1 MHNVWTLFK
10 GDMRRLFANVVSCI
24 ITIGLVVVPSIF
36 TWYNLIA
43 CWDAFD
49 NTGNLKVAVANQ
61 DDGYESDL
69 VPLRVN
75 IGDMVVSA
83 LRANDQIGWTVT
95 DAEDAVDGTASGKY
109 YAAVVIPEGFS
120 RDMMRFY
127 ADEPEHAQITYY
139 VNEKKNAISPKITT
153 TGADTVSEQV
163 NTVFAQ
169 TLSEVLLGVAE
180 SLSRYAES
188 ADVGGQV
195 AALAAHVD
203 AMADDMERVAGVVG
217 MYQDALGTSDALMDD
232 SATLMGS
239 AKEEA
244 QAALGVASQG
254 MQHMKD
260 AGVKAVQAG
269 EKMGQALDTAQQSFA
284 AFRKLIEGS
293 ELDSLLSPEDKE
305 RIAQLVAEAEAGIQ
319 SARDDLDAHL
329 RPQLEQLASQAR
341 GLAADAD
348 AALAGISS
356 AEGDM
361 SSAADTV
368 RGVLDGASAK
378 MADVRTGLT
387 GSAST
392 LRELSTSI
400 TEALATGDSDA
411 LRAILGSDTQALSQ
425 ALGAP
430 VGLER
435 IAVFPSEN
443 FGSAMAPFYTTLAV
457 FIGSLLILVVVKPKV
472 SNRAQS
478 TLRDPKPRQMLIGRF
493 GCMAVISLAQTTLM
507 GLGNLFLLQV
517 QAVHPWLLMLS
528 LWVSGLVFT
537 FIIYVLV
544 LAFANLGKALAVCLL
559 IVQVT
564 GCGGSYP
571 LQILPDFVQ
580 WLSPLLPATHAVG
593 AMRAAMFGIAGADY
607 WVQLGQLCLFLIPAA
622 LVGFALRKPF
632 EHFMKWY
639 VHTVESTKLIG

>member
-10 GDMRRLFANVVSCI
+10 GDMQRLFANVVSCI

-36 TWYNLIA
+36 AWYNLIA

-49 NTGNLKVAVANQ
+49 NTGDLKVAVANQ

-109 YAAVVIPEGFS
+109 YAAVVIPAGFS

-139 VNEKKNAISPKITT
+139 VNEKKNAISPKITS

-180 SLSRYAES
+180 SLSRSAES

-195 AALAAHVD
+195 AALAAHVS
-203 AMADDMERVAGVVG
+203 AMADDMDRASGVVG
-217 MYQDALGTSDALMDD
+217 MYQDALHTSDALVDD
-232 SATLMGS
+232 SAELMRS
-239 AKEEA
+239 AKDEA
-244 QAALGVASQG
+244 QTALGAASDG
-254 MQHMKD
+254 MQHMQD
-260 AGVKAVQAG
+260 AGAAAVQAG
-269 EKMGQALDTAQQSFA
+269 EKMGQALDAAQESFA
-284 AFRKLIEGS
+284 AFKEKIESS
-293 ELDSLLSPEDKE
+293 ELSSLLSPEDKE
-305 RIAQLVAEAEAGIQ
+305 RIEALISDAQAGIQ
-319 SARDDLDAHL
+319 SARDDLNTHL
-329 RPQLEQLASQAR
+329 KPQLEQLASQAQ
-341 GLAADAD
+341 GLASDANS
-348 AALAGISS
+348 ALSGIAT
-356 AEGDM
+356 AESDL
-361 SSAADTV
+361 SSAADAV
-368 RGVLDGASAK
+368 HGVLGGASAK
-378 MADVRTGLT
+378 IGEVQSGLAE
-387 GSAST
+387 SSSK
-392 LRELSTSI
+392 LRELSSAI
-400 TEALATGDSDA
+400 TTALAAGDSEA

-430 VGLER
+430 VGIER

-443 FGSAMAPFYTTLAV
+443 FGSAMAPFYTTLGI

-472 SNRAQS
+472 SNRAQG
-478 TLRDPKPRQMLIGRF
+478 TLRNPKPRQMLIGRF

-528 LWVSGLVFT
+528 FWVSGLVFT

-593 AMRAAMFGIAGADY
+593 AMRAAMFGIWGADY

-622 LVGFALRKPF
+622 LIGFALRKPF
-632 EHFMKWY
+632 ERFMKWY